1 MSAWDEARLGG
12 RAGSRFA
19 LGLWHPLY
27 KLASLAWVP
36 PASQR
41 LKLRGKQRY
50 VYIFNFDLSPG
61 QSDSARIT
69 TTQDFYPTDIATS
82 LGGQSFSAQL
92 FETRT
97 KTRYMDFPIWD
108 SNVASAFTDVDSQ
121 VEGGREFTMPF
132 FFRRIARIPKGSVL
146 QMTVAN
152 NNATEA
158 FQIALGGYQG

>member
-19 LGLWHPLY
+19 LGLWHPLH
-27 KLASLAWVP
+27 KMGSLAWVP

-50 VYIFNFDLSPG
+50 VYAFNFDLSPG
-61 QSDSARIT
+61 QSDSQRIT
-69 TTQDFYPTDIATS
+69 TTQDFFPTDIVSSA
-82 LGGQSFSAQL
+82 GDQSFSAQL

-108 SNVASAFTDVDSQ
+108 SNLASAFPDVDSQ
-121 VEGGREFTMPF
+121 VNNGGQFTMPF

-146 QMTVAN
+146 QLTVAN
-152 NNATEA
+152 NIATTP
-158 FQIALGGYQG
+158 FQIALGGYLG